1 MNLTPQTPPHPS
13 GDKRFKLL
21 DVAIKRHQFRPDALI
36 EVLHTAQELFGFLD
50 HDVLLYVGRAL
61 RVPPSRVY
69 GVATF
74 YNFFSMKP
82 PGKHTCVVCMG
93 TACYVKGAG
102 QILQALE
109 DKHGIKAGE
118 TTPDGGVSLVTARCL
133 GACGLAPAVV
143 FDGEVAG
150 KIGVEATLARVAPWS
165 AESQDGAL
173 QTVGQP

>member
-21 DVAIKRHQFRPDALI
+21 DVAIKRHQFRQDALI
-36 EVLHTAQELFGFLD
+36 EVLHYAQELFGYLD
-50 HDVLLYVGRAL
+50 SDVLVYVGRSL
-61 RVPPSRVY
+61 RVPLSRVY

-82 PGKHTCVVCMG
+82 PGQHTCVVCMG

-102 QILQALE
+102 QILEALE
-109 DKHGIKAGE
+109 TKHGIKAGE
-118 TTPDGGVSLVTARCL
+118 TTEDGKVSLVTARCL

-150 KIGVEATLARVAPWS
+150 KIGVEATLARVLPWS
-165 AESQDGAL
+165 DGTKVPE
-173 QTVGQP
+173 TVGQP

>member
-21 DVAIKRHQFRPDALI
+21 DVAIKRHQFRQDALI

-50 HDVLLYVGRAL
+50 NDVLLYVGRAL
-61 RVPPSRVY
+61 RVPASRVY

-82 PGKHTCVVCMG
+82 PGQHTCVVCMG

-102 QILQALE
+102 QILDALE
-109 DKHGIKAGE
+109 KKYDIKSGE
-118 TTPDGGVSLVTARCL
+118 TTPDGKVSLVTARCL

-150 KIGVEATLARVAPWS
+150 KIGTQQTLERVRPWTEAKAGAP
-165 AESQDGAL
+165 E
-173 QTVGQP
+173 TVGQR